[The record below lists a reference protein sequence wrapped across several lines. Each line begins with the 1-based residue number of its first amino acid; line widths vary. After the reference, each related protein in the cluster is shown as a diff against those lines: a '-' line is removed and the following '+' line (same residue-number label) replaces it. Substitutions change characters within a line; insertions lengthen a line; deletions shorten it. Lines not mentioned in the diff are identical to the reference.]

1 MEWVTEKPPKEGRLE
16 AFVPVLLE
24 LVLELWA
31 GLLERHLR
39 QEEWGHCLLG
49 EEQRRVE

>member
-1 MEWVTEKPPKEGRLE
+1 MEWETEKLPREDRWE
-16 AFVPVLLE
+16 AFAPVLLE

-39 QEEWGHCLLG
+39 QEEWGHY
-49 EEQRRVE
+49 